1 MSGTRTSVFMSE
13 TKRSEH
19 EKRILLDAKLRLTQM
34 KIWDL
39 EQKLQTLKET
49 EFQLLVETYPQ

>member
-1 MSGTRTSVFMSE
+1 MSE